1 MLLLFA
7 FAALIMVLTP
17 GPNMI
22 YLVTRSVTQG
32 RKAAMISLLG
42 VACGLLFHITL
53 VSFGLTSI
61 LMAIPYAYTTLKTIG
76 VIYLL
81 YMAWQAVKPG
91 GRAVFETAG
100 QLQHDTPLRLFSMGL
115 FTSILN
121 PKIAVF
127 YMSLFPQFIKPEYGP
142 VLLQSLTLGFIQL
155 TISFTVN
162 SLIIFSA
169 AKVTRWFSTNPGW
182 VRTQKWLMGSVFAG
196 LALKMALD
204 KGK

>member
-91 GRAVFETAG
+91 GRAVFETNS
-100 QLQHDTPLRLFSMGL
+100 QLKHDTPLRLFSMGL

-169 AKVTRWFSTNPGW
+169 ARVTRWFSTNPGW
-182 VRTQKWLMGSVFAG
+182 VRAQKWLMGSVFAG

-204 KGK
+204 KSK

>member
-42 VACGLLFHITL
+42 VACGFLFHITL

-91 GRAVFETAG
+91 GRSVFETDS
-100 QLQHDTPLRLFSMGL
+100 QLKHDTPLRLFSMGL
-115 FTSILN
+115 FTSVLN

-169 AKVTRWFSTNPGW
+169 ARVTRWFSTNPGW
-182 VRTQKWLMGSVFAG
+182 VRAQKWLMGSVFAG

>member
-42 VACGLLFHITL
+42 VAAGLLFHITL

-61 LMAIPYAYTTLKTIG
+61 LMAIPYAYTTLKAIG
-76 VIYLL
+76 VMYLL
-81 YMAWQAVKPG
+81 YMAWQALKPG
-91 GRAVFETAG
+91 GRAVFEHTG
-100 QLQHDTPLRLFSMGL
+100 QLKNDTPLRLFSMGL

-127 YMSLFPQFIKPEYGP
+127 YLSLFPQFIKPEYGP
-142 VLLQSLTLGFIQL
+142 VLTQSLTLGFIQL
-155 TISFTVN
+155 MISFTVN

-169 AKVTRWFSTNPGW
+169 ARVTRWFSTNPSW
-182 VRTQKWLMGSVFAG
+182 VRAQRWVMGSVFAG

>member
-7 FAALIMVLTP
+7 FAALVMVLTP

-42 VACGLLFHITL
+42 VAAGLLFHITL

-91 GRAVFETAG
+91 GRAVFESAG
-100 QLQHDTPLRLFSMGL
+100 QLKHDTPLRLFSMGL
-115 FTSILN
+115 FTSVLN
-121 PKIAVF
+121 PKVAVF
-127 YMSLFPQFIKPEYGP
+127 YLSLFPQFIKPEYGS
-142 VLLQSLTLGFIQL
+142 VLIQSLTLGFIQL
-155 TISFTVN
+155 TISFMVN

-169 AKVTRWFSTNPGW
+169 ARVTRWFSANPGW
-182 VRTQKWLMGSVFAG
+182 VRAQKWVMGSVFAG

-204 KGK
+204 KSK

>member
-91 GRAVFETAG
+91 GRAIFETNS
-100 QLQHDTPLRLFSMGL
+100 QLKHDTPLRLFSMGL

-169 AKVTRWFSTNPGW
+169 ARVTRWFSTNPGW
-182 VRTQKWLMGSVFAG
+182 VRAQKWLMGSVFAG

-204 KGK
+204 KSK